1 MKNWVVHIGYLWGI
15 VLVNKSNSNIM
26 ISLLYLSFLFP
37 SINMEG
43 FYEGQFGRGYESDIF
58 EWNIWD
64 PNLYLETRLHG
75 SPVKNSDYYIK
86 FYADKDFSQNIRPL
100 AVLSEGHIGF
110 KNEQNNFGFSSILF
124 TRESHHFWY
133 DGSMLG
139 IVNTGS
145 VNNDGNAQGA
155 RFDFWHSLNRS
166 MTYVFSDFS
175 QGSGDDIHLLR
186 YRQSLFNNK
195 LKTGFSFQKKYY
207 STGAEKDYNQVL
219 AQDFKLNLGK
229 YYFANEIAISQVPS
243 DTLINKLNSSY
254 LQSEFLKSN
263 IAVKA
268 EFRGF
273 SIGHPKFGYY
283 FINPGYFSYGNTYRN
298 YMGDNNYNNYGFW
311 INSYYLVPKRAITLI
326 LNYTQSQK
334 IVADTIT
341 IFSDSLFVKEIL
353 DPTKNLYG
361 EIYIEFI
368 NGFRGKLAFSKKDE
382 IWQGNSY
389 KHYDL
394 LSELTVENSL
404 AKLLAQFK
412 VKDIGQTWE
421 KYITGLEL
429 SVNLAGKW
437 KVFTRGMV
445 VNDRVG
451 SRYSIFAELQYR
463 TNGNTELYL
472 QYGPSN
478 WGQYGLVNDE
488 SFVSSGEMRKEL
500 RLIVKGWF

>member
-1 MKNWVVHIGYLWGI
+1 M
-15 VLVNKSNSNIM
+15 
-26 ISLLYLSFLFP
+26 
-37 SINMEG
+37 
-43 FYEGQFGRGYESDIF
+43 
-58 EWNIWD
+58 
-64 PNLYLETRLHG
+64 
-75 SPVKNSDYYIK
+75 
-86 FYADKDFSQNIRPL
+86 
-100 AVLSEGHIGF
+100 
-110 KNEQNNFGFSSILF
+110 
-124 TRESHHFWY
+124 
-133 DGSMLG
+133 
-139 IVNTGS
+139 
-145 VNNDGNAQGA
+145 
-155 RFDFWHSLNRS
+155 
-166 MTYVFSDFS
+166 
-175 QGSGDDIHLLR
+175 
-186 YRQSLFNNK
+186 
-195 LKTGFSFQKKYY
+195 
-207 STGAEKDYNQVL
+207 
-219 AQDFKLNLGK
+219 
-229 YYFANEIAISQVPS
+229 
-243 DTLINKLNSSY
+243 
-254 LQSEFLKSN
+254 
-263 IAVKA
+263 
-268 EFRGF
+268 
-273 SIGHPKFGYY
+273 
-283 FINPGYFSYGNTYRN
+283 
-298 YMGDNNYNNYGFW
+298 
-311 INSYYLVPKRAITLI
+311 VPKRAITLI

-361 EIYIEFI
+361 EKYIEII

-429 SVNLAGKW
+429 SVNLAEKW